1 MRYILSTFFKPLC
14 ALALALNLAGCSKPE
29 IENTTG
35 TQETPKATH
44 SEPAPQQTGASI
56 EAKAAEDDT
65 PTVRSAESHVH
76 GGAVLSIVTE
86 NNKIAIE
93 FETPL
98 YNLLGFE
105 YAPQTPSEKT
115 RVTDVEEILSV
126 PQNLIRFNKLAQCTF
141 QAPTSEIELF
151 EDHADQEDHHESHE
165 DEDEHHDDDEH
176 HDEHKEAGSHKD
188 VILSYRLTCQNID
201 KLQSVRVEFFDV
213 FSNFTELELVYLGPT
228 KQMSADLTPSRP
240 SVDLTR

>member
-1 MRYILSTFFKPLC
+1 MRYTLSTFFKPLC

-98 YNLLGFE
+98 YN
-105 YAPQTPSEKT
+105 
-115 RVTDVEEILSV
+115 
-126 PQNLIRFNKLAQCTF
+126 TF